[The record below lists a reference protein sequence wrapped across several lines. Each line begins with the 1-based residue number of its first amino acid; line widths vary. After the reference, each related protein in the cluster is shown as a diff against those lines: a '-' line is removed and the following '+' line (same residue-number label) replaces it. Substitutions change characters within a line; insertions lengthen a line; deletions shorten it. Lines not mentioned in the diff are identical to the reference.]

1 MAETAEGDGRP
12 RAVVLLEE
20 LGGPRAGDAWEEIV
34 FQCAERS
41 MELAQR
47 SSFADSH
54 HNYAEGLLMAVKMRR
69 EQDEIQASWRSGARS
84 IFRLAQARAEVAETQ
99 TLETYLHEQGAHP
112 KLIARI
118 VANGI
123 TLEQAQ
129 RVLNAAR
136 EMEAPPT
143 TGHQSGGAK
152 AEKLVPNYSTSA
164 SNEQ

>member
-12 RAVVLLEE
+12 WAVVLLEE
-20 LGGPRAGDAWEEIV
+20 LGGPQVGNAWEEIV

-69 EQDEIQASWRSGARS
+69 EQDEIQASWRSGKRS
-84 IFRLAQARAEVAETQ
+84 IFRMAQARA
-99 TLETYLHEQGAHP
+99 
-112 KLIARI
+112 
-118 VANGI
+118 
-123 TLEQAQ
+123 
-129 RVLNAAR
+129 

-143 TGHQSGGAK
+143 TVEQSGGA
-152 AEKLVPNYSTSA
+152 EKLTVTNYSTSA
-164 SNEQ
+164 SRKQRP

>member
-12 RAVVLLEE
+12 WAVVLLEE
-20 LGGPRAGDAWEEIV
+20 LGGPQVGNAGEEIV

-69 EQDEIQASWRSGARS
+69 EQDEIQASWRSGKRS
-84 IFRLAQARAEVAETQ
+84 IFRMAQARA
-99 TLETYLHEQGAHP
+99 
-112 KLIARI
+112 
-118 VANGI
+118 
-123 TLEQAQ
+123 
-129 RVLNAAR
+129 

-143 TGHQSGGAK
+143 TVEQSGGTK
-152 AEKLVPNYSTSA
+152 AEKLKVTNYSTSA

>member
-12 RAVVLLEE
+12 WAVVLLEE
-20 LGGPRAGDAWEEIV
+20 LGGPQVGNAWEEIV

-69 EQDEIQASWRSGARS
+69 EQDEIQASWRSGKRS
-84 IFRLAQARAEVAETQ
+84 IFRMAQARA
-99 TLETYLHEQGAHP
+99 
-112 KLIARI
+112 
-118 VANGI
+118 
-123 TLEQAQ
+123 
-129 RVLNAAR
+129 

-143 TGHQSGGAK
+143 TVEQSGGTK
-152 AEKLVPNYSTSA
+152 AEKLKVTNYSTSA